1 MVFQRHDPIRLIM
14 KSASLAAVLLCTIL
28 LAGHPITIDGL
39 FDDWENVPLSYQ
51 DPQDNGM
58 SPDFAD
64 LKITYDNEFLFIYF
78 SLHFGELLLQD
89 GNTVHLYIDADNN
102 SQTGGSFDGIGA
114 ELDWTF
120 GARSGVHYYMD
131 GIMTIYQNELTLR
144 MAPTITSQEFEIAIS
159 RTSEALMSETSS
171 ILVEGRIIIA
181 ESPFNSDQIPNEYG
195 GVSFS
200 IGEDYIIP
208 PTPISFEKR
217 DSTDIRLLSHNV
229 LSSSLMDSD
238 YQEYFQR
245 MYVSLKPDIIALQ
258 EMYENTNQLHSLISS
273 WFPNDQWFISNQFWN
288 NIIISKYPILAQD
301 FLTASDRTMVVL
313 LGMENDLGSDLI
325 IFNSHLA
332 CCDNDES
339 RQDDADEFVSIWR
352 DWRENGNGPFT
363 LIENT
368 PFIHVGDF
376 NLVGDR
382 QQLTTLT
389 EGDIV
394 DENTFGSDYA
404 LDWDGTPI
412 TDLFSR
418 HTHKRM
424 NYTWRRDYSSF
435 SPGKLDYILY
445 TDSVLDTAKHF
456 VLNTLTMDSASL
468 SMYGLDAWD
477 SYNASDHL
485 LRVFDIA
492 VEDQINIGAEQFIP
506 TQIKISNPYPN
517 PFNPSTK
524 IQFELTTPDFISV
537 DLFDLKGKLVKN
549 ISHNEYSS
557 GKHEIVVHGNEL
569 TSGVYFLRIT
579 GEQFSQSF
587 KIILMK

>member
-1 MVFQRHDPIRLIM
+1 MI
-14 KSASLAAVLLCTIL
+14 SSLFPN
-28 LAGHPITIDGL
+28 GNPITIDGL

-51 DPQDNGM
+51 DPQGDGTDL
-58 SPDFAD
+58 DFAD

-78 SLHFGELLLQD
+78 SLHFGESLLQD
-89 GNTVHLYIDADNN
+89 GNAVHLYIDTDNN
-102 SQTGGSFDGIGA
+102 LETGHPVNGLGA
-114 ELDWTF
+114 ELEWIF
-120 GARSGVHYYMD
+120 GDRSGSYYIMD
-131 GIMTIYQNELTLR
+131 GITGIDQNDLTLR
-144 MAPTITSQEFEIAIS
+144 MAPTITNNEFEIAIA
-159 RTSEALMSETSS
+159 RTCYPLTMDGNQV
-171 ILVEGRIIIA
+171 LVQGKVMITDSGNNA
-181 ESPFNSDQIPNEYG
+181 DQIPDGNG

-217 DSTDIRLLSHNV
+217 DPSDIRLISHNV
-229 LSSSLMDSD
+229 LNSNLMNPD

-245 MYVSLKPDIIALQ
+245 MYIALNPDIIALQ
-258 EMYENTNQLHSLISS
+258 EMVENTNQLHSLIST
-273 WFPNDQWFISNQFWN
+273 WFPDDQWYTSSQFRD

-301 FLTASDRTMVVL
+301 FMTNSSRTMVAL
-313 LGMENDLGSDLI
+313 LGTENVLGSDLI

-332 CCDNDES
+332 CCADNES
-339 RQDDADEFVSIWR
+339 RQNDADEFVAGWR
-352 DWRENGNGPFT
+352 DWRENGDGPFE
-363 LIENT
+363 IAENT

-404 LDWDGTPI
+404 LDWDGTSI
-412 TDLFSR
+412 ADLFSR

-424 NYTWRRDYSSF
+424 SYTWRRDNSSF

-468 SMYGLDAWD
+468 SEYGLDAWD
-477 SYNASDHL
+477 SYNSSDHL
-485 LRVFDIA
+485 LRVLDIA
-492 VEDQINIGAEQFIP
+492 VPDQINVDPEYLTP

-517 PFNPSTK
+517 PFNPSTT
-524 IQFELTTPDFISV
+524 IQFELLTSGFINV
-537 DLFDLKGKLVKN
+537 DLFDLEGKFVKN
-549 ISHNEYSS
+549 ISNNEYSS
-557 GKHEIVVHGNEL
+557 GQHEINVQGNDL
-569 TSGVYFLRIT
+569 TSGVYFIRIN
-579 GEQFSQSF
+579 GRHFSQSF
-587 KIILMK
+587 KILLLK

>member
-1 MVFQRHDPIRLIM
+1 MVFQGQNSITLIM
-14 KSASLAAVLLCTIL
+14 KSALSAAVLLCTIL
-28 LAGHPITIDGL
+28 LGGHPIAIDGL

-51 DPQDNGM
+51 DPQGDGM
-58 SPDFAD
+58 SLDFAD

-78 SLHFGELLLQD
+78 SLHVGELLLQD
-89 GNTVHLYIDADNN
+89 GNEVHLYIDADNN

-120 GARSGVHYYMD
+120 GSRSGTHYYMD
-131 GIMTIYQNELTLR
+131 GIMSIYQNELTLR

-171 ILVEGRIIIA
+171 VLVQGKIIIA
-181 ESPFNSDQIPNEYG
+181 DAPFNSDQIPNEGG

-200 IGEDYIIP
+200 IGEDYINP
-208 PTPISFEKR
+208 PIPISFEKR
-217 DSTDIRLLSHNV
+217 NSTDIRLVTHNV
-229 LSSSLMDSD
+229 LSSNLMDPD
-238 YQEYFQR
+238 YQEYFHR
-245 MYVSLKPDIIALQ
+245 IYMALDPDIIALQ
-258 EMYENTNQLHSLISS
+258 EMYENTNQLHSLFSS
-273 WFPNDQWFISNQFWN
+273 WFPDDHWYVSSQFRD

-301 FLTASDRTMVVL
+301 FITTSERTMVAL
-313 LGMENDLGSDLI
+313 LGTANDLGSDLI
-325 IFNSHLA
+325 IFISHLA

-339 RQDDADEFVSIWR
+339 RQYDADQFVSIWR
-352 DWRENGNGPFT
+352 DWRENGNGPFD
-363 LIENT
+363 IAVNT

-424 NYTWRRDYSSF
+424 SYTWRRDNSSF

-456 VLNTLTMDSASL
+456 VVNTMTMDSVSL
-468 SMYGLDAWD
+468 SEYGLDAWD

-485 LRVFDIA
+485 LRVLDIA
-492 VEDQINIGAEQFIP
+492 GEDLIIIGDEHFTP

-517 PFNPSTK
+517 PFNPSTQ
-524 IQFELTTPDFISV
+524 IQFELITPDFISV
-537 DLFDLKGKLVKN
+537 DLFDLNGKLVKN
-549 ISHNEYSS
+549 ISNNKYSP
-557 GKHEIVVHGNEL
+557 GEHKIMVQGNDL
-569 TSGVYFLRIT
+569 TSGVYFFRIN
-579 GEQFSQSF
+579 GIQFSQTF